1 MTHLLGQPLEY
12 RDLRRTSM
20 LKESGI
26 PTRSA
31 AFLRLKQ
38 RLCSMRRH
46 RSKESQAFLLLKQ
59 RLSST
64 RRYPKESRGA
74 RARNTSAALRTLFR
88 LDALNF
94 MTSSA
99 YRRLYSS
106 HPAWPPRR
114 THGRVDIGTPSAWG
128 ALHPCLA
135 TLARGGSCC
144 SCVRGEKTGERRNE
158 RGERR
163 NEKRKSGEKTRGGRR

>member
-64 RRYPKESRGA
+64 RRYPGG
-74 RARNTSAALRTLFR
+74 
-88 LDALNF
+88 DALEHL
-94 MTSSA
+94 
-99 YRRLYSS
+99 RRD
-106 HPAWPPRR
+106 
-114 THGRVDIGTPSAWG
+114 GV
-128 ALHPCLA
+128 LHPLEA
-135 TLARGGSCC
+135 AVGYVFPYGF
-144 SCVRGEKTGERRNE
+144 
-158 RGERR
+158 
-163 NEKRKSGEKTRGGRR
+163 